1 MTLVQLNY
9 VRRVLQN
16 TVKLKLLFFSRR
28 KKSVKINLLKLTKT
42 PKEELP
48 KTARSDA
55 FSLLVKNSLLTV
67 SPSYHQIPKSDIS
80 SKIEP
85 LDDLL
90 SKFSLSKRVQRGK
103 NLENIQEYEQTRS
116 KLLALWAS
124 RLDHLNTVELV
135 TLFKFIECDRKLP
148 VNING
153 TILDECLGK
162 LLDNFSIE
170 DLGSICESLF
180 LCQHAIQSVD
190 LMDRVANKL
199 VQNINTVSSRTIG
212 AILKILR
219 KSNVTLGKSSWSALD
234 LQSILSDYVHLWVI
248 IKTSFLLLF
257 SFHRN
262 FAKFVAIKLHFL
274 FSGTFLDFH

>member
-16 TVKLKLLFFSRR
+16 TVKLKFLFFSRR
-28 KKSVKINLLKLTKT
+28 KKSVKINLLKLTTT
-42 PKEELP
+42 PKEELIP

-67 SPSYHQIPKSDIS
+67 SPSYHQIPKIDIS

-90 SKFSLSKRVQRGK
+90 SKISLSKRVQIRGK
-103 NLENIQEYEQTRS
+103 NLENITEYEQTRS
-116 KLLALWAS
+116 KLVALWAS
-124 RLDHLNTVELV
+124 RLEHLNTVELV

-148 VNING
+148 VNFNG
-153 TILDECLGK
+153 TMLDVCLGK

-170 DLGSICESLF
+170 ELGSICESLF
-180 LCQHAIQSVD
+180 LCQHPIQSVD
-190 LMDRVANKL
+190 LMDRLANKL
-199 VQNINTVSSRTIG
+199 VENINTVSSRTIG

-219 KSNVTLGKSSWSALD
+219 KSNVTLGKNSWSALD

-248 IKTSFLLLF
+248 IITSFLLLF
-257 SFHRN
+257 FFHRN
-262 FAKFVAIKLHFL
+262 FAKFVPLKLHFL
-274 FSGTFLDFH
+274 FSWNIC